1 VFHGVARGPR
11 VGNDGR
17 ALRSLFDLR
26 LLVVVA
32 PAALAAVVAC
42 GGSSST
48 APSAPTTPFTV
59 WVFDEGSTIAD
70 EGAPLPGVTVALDAP
85 AGGAA
90 AARVV
95 KTTEA
100 DGHVTFDAD
109 LSHGGLHV
117 SAFSADHTLV
127 TMLDASPDTAR
138 ARPNT
143 FGKPAE
149 DLAIVLPR
157 LDATI
162 RSSTVELRGA
172 IAGKRDLADALS
184 LSAGAVRRIGQDET
198 KAATY
203 AIRAPKNVPFVVLG
217 HEAGTQSDTNGTI
230 TFEHVK
236 SFRLDLPARAAD
248 EVLDIDVAASPALAM
263 QPLHLRADI
272 PTGNASPFVP
282 GTRASAIVQ
291 SADSSLL
298 VGTFGS
304 ITATSDAL
312 GFDLVVNVA
321 QTDIAPERVTTQAS
335 IVAPDG
341 TTSIRTELGIAADKT
356 VWSDFLFPAPVDS
369 VNQSISDPVPLA
381 GFPAGA
387 DLRLEVYAAD
397 QLVWILRGPPDGPH
411 ADSVTMPPPLGID
424 FPIAVQLVAL
434 LVIAQADRVPLP
446 PHGELYRRVAVSHD
460 VILRRN

>member
-1 VFHGVARGPR
+1 M
-11 VGNDGR
+11 
-17 ALRSLFDLR
+17 AL
-26 LLVVVA
+26 
-32 PAALAAVVAC
+32 LAVAC
-42 GGSSST
+42 SSSQAT
-48 APSAPTTPFTV
+48 AAAPTTPFTV

-70 EGAPLPGVTVALDAP
+70 EGAPLPGVMVALDAP
-85 AGGAA
+85 GGAA
-90 AARVV
+90 SGGAARVV
-95 KTTEA
+95 HTTEA

-109 LSHGGLHV
+109 FSGGALHV
-117 SAFSADHTLV
+117 SAFSGDHTLV

-157 LDATI
+157 LDAAI
-162 RSSTVELRGA
+162 RSAAVELRGA
-172 IAGKRDLADALS
+172 ITGKRDLADSLS

-203 AIRAPKNVPFVVLG
+203 ALRGPKNVPFVVLG
-217 HEAGTQSDTNGTI
+217 HEAGTQTDTNGTI

-236 SFRLDLPARAAD
+236 SFRIDVPARATD
-248 EVLDIDVAASPALAM
+248 QILDLDVASSAALAM
-263 QPLHLRADI
+263 QQLHLRADLPI
-272 PTGNASPFVP
+272 GSASPFVA

-304 ITATSDAL
+304 VAATSDSL

-321 QTDIAPERVTTQAS
+321 QTDIAPERVTTSAS

-341 TTSIRTELGIAADKT
+341 SASIRTELGIAPDQT
-356 VWSDFLFPAPVDS
+356 VWSDFLFPATVDS
-369 VNQSISDPVPLA
+369 VNRSIADPVPLA

-387 DLRLEVYAAD
+387 DLRMEVYAAD
-397 QLVWILRGPPDGPH
+397 QLVWVLHGPPGGPR
-411 ADSVTMPPPLGID
+411 ADSVTIPPSLGID
-424 FPIAVQLVAL
+424 FPISVQLVAL
-434 LVIAQADRVPLP
+434 SVIAQAERVPLP
-446 PHGELYRRVAVSHD
+446 PHGELYRRVAISHD
-460 VILRRN
+460 VTLRRN

>member
-1 VFHGVARGPR
+1 MAAI
-11 VGNDGR
+11 
-17 ALRSLFDLR
+17 AL
-26 LLVVVA
+26 
-32 PAALAAVVAC
+32 LAAAC
-42 GGSSST
+42 GSSSSP
-48 APSAPTTPFTV
+48 ASAPTTPFTV
-59 WVFDEGSTIAD
+59 WVFDEGATTAD
-70 EGAPLPGVTVALDAP
+70 EGAPLPGVMVALDP
-85 AGGAA
+85 AVPNADSP
-90 AARVV
+90 RIVR
-95 KTTEA
+95 TTEA

-109 LSHGGLHV
+109 LSHGAVHV

-162 RSSTVELRGA
+162 RDAALELHGA
-172 IAGKRDLADALS
+172 ITGKRDLADSVALS
-184 LSAGAVRRIGQDET
+184 TSAVRRVGQAET

-203 AIRAPKNVPFVVLG
+203 AIRGPKNLPFVVLG
-217 HEAGTQSDTNGTI
+217 HESGKQSDINGTI

-236 SFRLDLPARAAD
+236 SFRLDVPARDAD
-248 EVLDIDVAASPALAM
+248 EMLDIDVGSMPALAV
-263 QPLHLRADI
+263 QPLHLRADM
-272 PTGNASPFVP
+272 PVGSASPFVP
-282 GTRASAIVQ
+282 GTRASAIVG

-304 ITATSDAL
+304 VAATADAL

-321 QTDIAPERVTTQAS
+321 QTDIAPERISTEAA

-341 TTSIRTELGIAADKT
+341 STTIRTELGIAAEGT
-356 VWSDFLFPAPVDS
+356 VWNDFLFPTPVEDS
-369 VNQSISDPVPLA
+369 NRSIADPVPLA

-397 QLVWILRGPPDGPH
+397 QLVWILHGPPGGPS
-411 ADSVTMPPPLGID
+411 ADTVTMPPSLGID
-424 FPIAVQLVAL
+424 FPISVQLVAL
-434 LVIAQADRVPLP
+434 SIIAQADRVPLP
-446 PHGELYRRVAVSHD
+446 PHGELYRRVAISRD
-460 VILRRN
+460 VNLRRN